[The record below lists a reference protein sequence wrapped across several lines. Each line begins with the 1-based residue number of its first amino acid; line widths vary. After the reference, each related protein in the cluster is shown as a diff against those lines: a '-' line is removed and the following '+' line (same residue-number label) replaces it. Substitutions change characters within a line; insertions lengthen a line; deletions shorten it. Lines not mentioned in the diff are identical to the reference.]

1 MFFIN
6 DAGAEVHSELTHDYS
21 AAAEALIDEGADWGD
36 VADKFTERFKASI
49 SDLHDSEEDVGAV
62 MQYFKNG
69 ELVAYFDYE
78 NFWGTVL

>member
-21 AAAEALIDEGADWGD
+21 AEAEALLDEGADWGD
-36 VADKFTERFKASI
+36 VADEFTERFKASI
-49 SDLHDSEEDVGAV
+49 SHLHDSEEDVGAV
-62 MQYFKNG
+62 VQYFKNG